1 MNPYA
6 QYGMQMPQAP
16 GQGNWFTGYGGGF
29 QQLPT
34 MTPGQ
39 MGLQQQM
46 QGGVGQGMGFYQ
58 GLLGGDQRTLDLLS
72 APLMRQFNREV
83 VPGIAGRFA
92 GGHSMRGS
100 AFQNSLARAGTDLQT
115 NIGQIQG
122 NLLQSAAGGLTGMA
136 GHAMQS
142 PFQQVYR
149 PQTPGVA
156 DYAAQAAGGFMG
168 GAGMGF
174 AKKIFGL

>member
-6 QYGMQMPQAP
+6 QYGMAMPQAP
-16 GQGNWFTGYGGGF
+16 GRGNWFTGQSGGF
-29 QQLPT
+29 QQVPN

-46 QGGVGQGMGFYQ
+46 QGGVGQGMDFWKGI
-58 GLLGGDQRTLDLLS
+58 LGGDQRTLNLLTG
-72 APLMRQFNREV
+72 PMMRQFNREV

-92 GGHSMRGS
+92 GGHGMRGS

-115 NIGQIQG
+115 NIGQIHG
-122 NLLQSAAGGLTGMA
+122 NLMQSAAQGLTGMA
-136 GHAMQS
+136 GQAMQS
-142 PFQQVYR
+142 PFQNVYR

-156 DYAAQAAGGFMG
+156 DYVGQAAGGFMS
-168 GAGMGF
+168 GAGMGL